1 MKQLSNLKHMI
12 LLGLFCVFAMSLS
25 AQTQVKGKVLDAD
38 GTTPLLGVTVK
49 QAGAKGGAIT
59 DIDGNFPLTVT
70 GKEPILNFTYI
81 GYDAH
86 QAKVG
91 NKRTLTVIDRKS
103 TRLNSSH
110 ANISYAVF
118 CLK

>member
-49 QAGAKGGAIT
+49 QVGAKGGAIT
-59 DIDGNFPLTVT
+59 DIAGNCTIPVT
-70 GKEPILNFTYI
+70 GNEPLLNFTYI
-81 GYDAH
+81 GSDA
-86 QAKVG
+86 QPGKVG
-91 NKRTLTVIDRKS
+91 NTRKLTVITPEDAKTLQDVS
-103 TRLNSSH
+103 VT
-110 ANISYAVF
+110 
-118 CLK
+118 